1 MKMTKDILQALVVL
15 AIGIPFIYMA
25 YDVTIDIIR
34 KTSRQAKPIIVNIIA
49 TLTNLTK

>member
-1 MKMTKDILQALVVL
+1 MTKDILQAIIVL

-25 YDVTIDIIR
+25 YDVIKDIIT
-34 KTSRQAKPIIVNIIA
+34 KFSKQAKPILINIVT

>member
-1 MKMTKDILQALVVL
+1 MTKEILQALVVL

-25 YDVTIDIIR
+25 FDVTVDII
-34 KTSRQAKPIIVNIIA
+34 KKSSKQAKPIIVNIIA

>member
-1 MKMTKDILQALVVL
+1 MTKEILQALIVL

-25 YDVTIDIIR
+25 YDVTKDIMM
-34 KTSRQAKPIIVNIIA
+34 KVSKQAKPVVVNIIA

>member
-1 MKMTKDILQALVVL
+1 MMKDILQALVVL
-15 AIGIPFIYMA
+15 AIGIPFLYMA

-34 KTSRQAKPIIVNIIA
+34 KTSRQAKPIVINIIA

>member
-1 MKMTKDILQALVVL
+1 MTKDILQALVVL
-15 AIGIPFIYMA
+15 AIGIPFLYMA

-34 KTSRQAKPIIVNIIA
+34 KTSRQAKPIVISIIT

>member
-1 MKMTKDILQALVVL
+1 MMKDILQALVVL

-34 KTSRQAKPIIVNIIA
+34 KTSRQAKPIIVSIIA
-49 TLTNLTK
+49 TLSSLTK

>member
-1 MKMTKDILQALVVL
+1 MTKEILQALIVL

-25 YDVTIDIIR
+25 YDVTIDVIKKIS
-34 KTSRQAKPIIVNIIA
+34 KQAKPVVVNIIA

>member
-1 MKMTKDILQALVVL
+1 MTKDILQALIVL

-25 YDVTIDIIR
+25 YDVTIDVVKKIS
-34 KTSRQAKPIIVNIIA
+34 KQAKPVVINIMA